1 MLGLGGQC
9 TIKTCADGT
18 ALAEIQTSCLPI
30 SRSIGVKSNYS
41 RANGW
46 PLSRLAVP
54 FLLSL
59 CAAPGLANGLT
70 DPNAIDQA
78 VTSFT
83 GVPIGQPGGARMAV
97 DRRLQL
103 GACAAPLAVS
113 WHTPAR
119 SAVRVECS
127 GPASWRIFV
136 AINAVAGVAAD
147 KPAAPVIKRGDAL
160 TIMVRGRGFS
170 VQQQGEAMD
179 SGAPGDWIFVRTAR
193 KAEPLRA
200 RIERPG
206 LAVIPAN

>member
-1 MLGLGGQC
+1 M
-9 TIKTCADGT
+9 
-18 ALAEIQTSCLPI
+18 
-30 SRSIGVKSNYS
+30 KSYYS
-41 RANGW
+41 RAKGRPMSQQAA
-46 PLSRLAVP
+46 PL
-54 FLLSL
+54 LLSL
-59 CAAPGLANGLT
+59 CAAPALANGLT
-70 DPNAIDQA
+70 DPAAIDHA
-78 VTSFT
+78 VMTFT
-83 GVPIGQPGGARMAV
+83 GMPIGQPGGARMAV

-119 SAVRVECS
+119 SAVRVECT

-136 AINAVAGVAAD
+136 AINAVAGAAAE